1 MRAILLLLS
10 SFLLATS
17 INAQQVENE
26 EKQSNWKE
34 KLVLDGNL
42 ALRFGAPTL
51 IGGNPQ
57 IGYRITDKILAGAGY
72 SYFLSTTKVRS
83 VKYNDK
89 LHGPTA
95 FTRVLVTDNL
105 FARADYQSLMYVLD
119 SASDAPPQTFGR
131 DRLFLGG
138 GYRYPLGSRVNFT
151 GGLFLDVLDPAASPV
166 FRAGVEAGFG
176 RW

>member
-17 INAQQVENE
+17 ISAQQVENE
-26 EKQSNWKE
+26 EKQSNWKD

-42 ALRFGAPTL
+42 ALRFGASTL

-57 IGYRITDKILAGAGY
+57 IGYRITDKIIAGAGY
-72 SYFLSTTKVRS
+72 SYFLSSTKIGS

-95 FTRVLVTDNL
+95 FTRLLVTDNL

-119 SASDAPPQTFGR
+119 SASDAPPQTFNR

-138 GYRYPLGSRVNFT
+138 GYRYPLSSRVNFT
-151 GGLFLDVLDPAASPV
+151 GGLFLDVLDPSARPV